1 MQVSPIPPQS
11 IPFYVVEQTRR
22 HADPKNPFSFAVAQ
36 DAGDQ
41 KDNPDLNAFCFCATN
56 FVGYNDGVFDGAS
69 NITALVCDS
78 LGDGWKQYLWEGDG
92 FVHVR
97 TNKKNNDDNS
107 DNGNNNNNNNNS
119 TDQKCVG
126 NSVPIKMQPSIAS
139 NSQMI
144 AAAWASREEVVV
156 QRAKT
161 DVRFRLREHT
171 IRSHIPLKPAMG
183 TSSVSAWKRTL
194 IPERIIRTSLLRMQL
209 LLSARTDNGTFTH
222 GENTRRCMYVFLF
235 INTTRERGRGRKRKT
250 KKTVL
255 TINVS
260 V

>member
-1 MQVSPIPPQS
+1 M
-11 IPFYVVEQTRR
+11 
-22 HADPKNPFSFAVAQ
+22 
-36 DAGDQ
+36 
-41 KDNPDLNAFCFCATN
+41 
-56 FVGYNDGVFDGAS
+56 GYNDGVFDGAS

-78 LGDGWKQYLWEGDG
+78 LGDGWKQYLWEGDS

-107 DNGNNNNNNNNS
+107 DNGNNNKNNS

-126 NSVPIKMQPSIAS
+126 NSVPMTMQPSIAS

-144 AAAWASREEVVV
+144 AAAWAPREEVVV
-156 QRAKT
+156 QRAKM
-161 DVRFRLREHT
+161 DVRFRLREYT
-171 IRSHIPLKPAMG
+171 IRHIPLKPAMG
-183 TSSVSAWKRTL
+183 TSSVSAWQRTL
-194 IPERIIRTSLLRMQL
+194 IPERIMSFSLIRMQL
-209 LLSARTDNGTFTH
+209 LLSAMTELGTFTH
-222 GENTRRCMYVFLF
+222 LENTRRYMYVFLF
-235 INTTRERGRGRKRKT
+235 INTTRERGGGRKRKT

>member
-22 HADPKNPFSFAVAQ
+22 HADPKKPFSFAVA
-36 DAGDQ
+36 

-69 NITALVCDS
+69 NETALVCDS

-126 NSVPIKMQPSIAS
+126 NSVPMTMQPSIAS

-171 IRSHIPLKPAMG
+171 IRSHIPLKPAMR
-183 TSSVSAWKRTL
+183 TSSVSAWQRTL
-194 IPERIIRTSLLRMQL
+194 IPERIMSFSLLRMQL

-222 GENTRRCMYVFLF
+222 LENTRRCMYVFLF
-235 INTTRERGRGRKRKT
+235 INTTREKGREREY
-250 KKTVL
+250 
-255 TINVS
+255 
-260 V
+260 

>member
-1 MQVSPIPPQS
+1 M
-11 IPFYVVEQTRR
+11 
-22 HADPKNPFSFAVAQ
+22 
-36 DAGDQ
+36 
-41 KDNPDLNAFCFCATN
+41 
-56 FVGYNDGVFDGAS
+56 GYNDGVFDGAS

-78 LGDGWKQYLWEGDG
+78 LGDGWKQYLWEGDS

-107 DNGNNNNNNNNS
+107 DNGNNNNNNS

-126 NSVPIKMQPSIAS
+126 NSVPMTMQPSIAS

-144 AAAWASREEVVV
+144 AAAWAPREEVVV

-161 DVRFRLREHT
+161 DVRFRLREYT
-171 IRSHIPLKPAMG
+171 IRHIPLKPAMG
-183 TSSVSAWKRTL
+183 TSSVSAWQRTL
-194 IPERIIRTSLLRMQL
+194 IPMRIMTFSLLRMQL
-209 LLSARTDNGTFTH
+209 LLSAMTELGTFTH
-222 GENTRRCMYVFLF
+222 LENTRRYMYVFLF
-235 INTTRERGRGRKRKT
+235 INTTRERGGGRKRKT

>member
-1 MQVSPIPPQS
+1 M
-11 IPFYVVEQTRR
+11 
-22 HADPKNPFSFAVAQ
+22 
-36 DAGDQ
+36 
-41 KDNPDLNAFCFCATN
+41 
-56 FVGYNDGVFDGAS
+56 GYNDGVFDGAS
-69 NITALVCDS
+69 NVTALVCDS

-107 DNGNNNNNNNNS
+107 DNGNNNNNS

-171 IRSHIPLKPAMG
+171 IRSHIPLKPAMR
-183 TSSVSAWKRTL
+183 TSSVSAWQRTL

-209 LLSARTDNGTFTH
+209 LLSAITDNGIFTH

-235 INTTRERGRGRKRKT
+235 INTTRERGREREY
-250 KKTVL
+250 
-255 TINVS
+255 
-260 V
+260 

>member
-1 MQVSPIPPQS
+1 M
-11 IPFYVVEQTRR
+11 
-22 HADPKNPFSFAVAQ
+22 
-36 DAGDQ
+36 
-41 KDNPDLNAFCFCATN
+41 
-56 FVGYNDGVFDGAS
+56 GYNDGIFDGAS

-97 TNKKNNDDNS
+97 TNKNNNDDNS
-107 DNGNNNNNNNNS
+107 DNNS
-119 TDQKCVG
+119 TDQKRVG

-171 IRSHIPLKPAMG
+171 IRSHIPLKPAMR
-183 TSSVSAWKRTL
+183 TSSVSAWQRTL

-209 LLSARTDNGTFTH
+209 LLSAITDNGIFTH

-235 INTTRERGRGRKRKT
+235 INTTRERGREREY
-250 KKTVL
+250 
-255 TINVS
+255 
-260 V
+260 